1 MHELNNL
8 KDMMIKEL
16 EDYGKS
22 GNLSK
27 TSLDAIDKLAH
38 ATKNLAKVIECC
50 EEESYSN
57 ARGRY
62 SREGAYD
69 TGRSYGMENS
79 YGYSRSNDNLRGQL
93 YKLMEMSTDERTR
106 DELRKFIDRI

>member
-1 MHELNNL
+1 MHDLKNL
-8 KDMMIKEL
+8 KEMLVKEL
-16 EDYGKS
+16 EEFGKS

-27 TSLDAIDKLAH
+27 ASLDTIDKLAH
-38 ATKNLAKVIECC
+38 ATKNLAKVIESC
-50 EEESYSN
+50 EEEEYSN
-57 ARGRY
+57 AMGRY

-69 TGRSYGMENS
+69 TTRSYRDM
-79 YGYSRSNDNLRGQL
+79 GYSHSNDNLRGQL

>member
-1 MHELNNL
+1 MHDLYNL
-8 KDMMIKEL
+8 KEMLVKEL
-16 EDYGKS
+16 EEHGKS

-27 TSLDAIDKLAH
+27 ASLDTIDKLAH
-38 ATKNLAKVIECC
+38 ATKNIAKVIECC
-50 EEESYSN
+50 EEDAYSN

-69 TGRSYGMENS
+69 MRNS

-93 YKLMEMSTDERTR
+93 YKLMEMSSDDRTR
-106 DELRKFIDRI
+106 EELRKFIDRI

>member
-1 MHELNNL
+1 MHDLINL
-8 KDMMIKEL
+8 KEMLIKEL
-16 EDYGKS
+16 EEHGKS

-27 TSLDAIDKLAH
+27 TSLDTIDKLAH

-50 EEESYSN
+50 EEDSYSN

-62 SREGAYD
+62 SRDGSYD
-69 TGRSYGMENS
+69 MRNS
-79 YGYSRSNDNLRGQL
+79 YGYSRSNDNLKGQL
-93 YKLMEMSTDERTR
+93 YKMMEMSSDERTR